1 MALWLVRAGRH
12 GEYEE
17 RFFGTNRIYITW
29 NGLNRDLSR
38 CKSRGDVS
46 AVLREVYPDS
56 GENKLENHARQLW
69 AFVHQMKPGDWLVI
83 PRKTKSAI
91 TVAEIV
97 GPYEFDPNADDPY
110 YHHREVRWVEQDV
123 PRSNFKQDLLYSF
136 GAFLTIC
143 RIKRNDAEQRVR
155 AMAKN
160 NWGPE
165 PRTEPPGGGGGPGED
180 NGGEPADLEQLAR
193 DAIAKLVIQKFKGHG
208 LALLVA
214 AILEAEG
221 YHTYVSPPGPDK
233 GVDIL
238 AAPGSLGFGTP
249 KLCVQV
255 KSGEGPL
262 DRPTLDQLIGVM
274 QNFGADQGLLVS
286 WGGFKSSVDRET
298 ASQFFQVRLWDA
310 DALIEQ
316 LLEQY
321 DRLPAEIRAE
331 LPLKRIWTVASP
343 EEES

>member
-1 MALWLVRAGRH
+1 VALWLVRAGRH

-29 NGLNRDLSR
+29 DGLDRDLGK
-38 CKSRGDVS
+38 CKSRDDVF

-56 GENKLENHARQLW
+56 GKNKLENHARQLW
-69 AFVHQMKPGDWLVI
+69 AFVHQMKPGDWVVI

-91 TVAEIV
+91 TVAEVV
-97 GPYEFDPNADDPY
+97 GPYTFDPQAEDPY
-110 YHHREVRWVEQDV
+110 YHHRDVKWIEQDV
-123 PRSNFKQDLLYSF
+123 PRSNFDQDLLYSF

-160 NWGPE
+160 GWKPTGT
-165 PRTEPPGGGGGPGED
+165 PRPPPPVPPGDED
-180 NGGEPADLEQLAR
+180 DGDSVDLGQLAR

-208 LALLVA
+208 LARLVA

-255 KSGEGPL
+255 KSGEGPV

-321 DRLPAEIRAE
+321 DQLPAEIRAE
-331 LPLKRIWTVASP
+331 LPLKRIWTVASQ
-343 EEES
+343 EEET